1 MNVIFGAWH
10 AAIQHLWQT
19 TLVLAV
25 ILVLDRALRNAPSRA
40 IHALWSLGLVKLFV
54 PVSALGALTGAVY
67 AAFAPGAPAP
77 MPRGVVY
84 VLYPIEAPAGPAP
97 GSAWAYAI
105 VAATAVWASFVVY
118 FLARVAVDAAR
129 SRRLGALPPAVLHAD
144 AAGRLRSA
152 LAATGVPPESV
163 AVCAELAMPT
173 VAGFLR
179 PRIVIPALLVEELS
193 AEELRAILLHENT
206 HRERRDPLRALLAR
220 IATAVF
226 FFYPVVYPILRRL
239 HATAEFACD
248 ERVVSAG
255 VSADAYARAL
265 ARSLRIG
272 LASPAFAPAA
282 AGSVSLLR
290 VRLKRLSLCASG
302 RYVMR
307 FRHRL
312 LVFAALALVA
322 LGAFYPVHA
331 RIDQA
336 KPAAPAAKPAEPA
349 KPAAPA
355 APAQADFDSI
365 TSPPVPLKM
374 DPPKYPDEAR
384 AKGVTGKV
392 ILSMTVTETGD
403 AIDIKVTG
411 EPTPEMRALV
421 ASALDAARQWKFKPA
436 LSGAKPIRTTIAVPL
451 DFKLDTTD
459 KNKHEAPKK

>member
-1 MNVIFGAWH
+1 MNVLFGAWH

-19 TLVLAV
+19 TLVLGV

-40 IHALWSLGLVKLFV
+40 IHALWSVALAKLLVPL
-54 PVSALGALTGAVY
+54 SALGALSGAVY
-67 AAFAPGAPAP
+67 AALAPGSSAP

-118 FLARVAVDAAR
+118 FLARIAVDAAR
-129 SRRLGALPPAVLHAD
+129 ALRLGSLPPAVLDAG

-193 AEELRAILLHENT
+193 PEELRAILLHENT
-206 HRERRDPLRALLAR
+206 HRERRDPLRALVAR
-220 IATAVF
+220 IASAVF

-239 HATAEFACD
+239 RATAELACD

-290 VRLKRLSLCASG
+290 VRLERLSLCASG

-322 LGAFYPVHA
+322 LGALYPVHA
-331 RIDQA
+331 RIDA
-336 KPAAPAAKPAEPA
+336 PKPAREAAKPAP
-349 KPAAPA
+349 PAAPVA
-355 APAQADFDSI
+355 APAPVADSI
-365 TSPPVPLKM
+365 TSYPVPLKM
-374 DPPKYPDEAR
+374 DPPKYPEEAR

-403 AIDIKVTG
+403 AINIRVTG

-421 ASALDAARQWKFKPA
+421 ESALEAARQWKFKPA
-436 LSGAKPIRTTIAVPL
+436 LSGARPVRTTIAVPL

-459 KNKHEAPKK
+459 KDKHEAPKK